1 MTEEIFSKIELK
13 YDNECI
19 LNIINDKIYIFNNE
33 GKFLYKS
40 KDKINNNQTI
50 KNYALTSI
58 GLYNDIYKYAIGY
71 FDDNGYLN
79 LLLYNYNIKENN
91 NILLNITKDYHY
103 YTEEGDNGEYRN
115 YTKGNKELSC
125 EYMSTKFHTYIIIS
139 GNDNYR
145 YILICFFFKGDQI
158 KTTNYIIYNNKLTYT
173 SSIPSVFSYFLGDH
187 NDHGPTFIKSEI
199 NFNRSL
205 IFVWYHFSSEHRTY
219 FTTYN
224 ASSN

>member
-50 KNYALTSI
+50 KNYALASI

-79 LLLYNYNIKENN
+79 LLLYSYNITENN
-91 NILLNITKDYHY
+91 NTLLNITRENQYH
-103 YTEEGDNGEYRN
+103 TEEGLKN
-115 YTKGNKELSC
+115 YTNRELSC
-125 EYMSTKFHTYIIIS
+125 EYMSTKFSTDITIS

-145 YILICFFFKGDQI
+145 DILICFFFKGD
-158 KTTNYIIYNNKLTYT
+158 
-173 SSIPSVFSYFLGDH
+173 
-187 NDHGPTFIKSEI
+187 
-199 NFNRSL
+199 
-205 IFVWYHFSSEHRTY
+205 
-219 FTTYN
+219 
-224 ASSN
+224 